1 MRFCSPGQ
9 SDTMM
14 MLFGHGVI
22 KGKDQAEIR
31 PHNGPLTLSE
41 WNSAGCVDS
50 CNEYRGIY
58 EIQPL
63 S

>member
-1 MRFCSPGQ
+1 
-9 SDTMM
+9 MM
-14 MLFGHGVI
+14 MLSGHGVT

-31 PHNGPLTLSE
+31 PHNGPLTRSE
-41 WNSAGCVDS
+41 WDGAGCVDS
-50 CNEYRGIY
+50 CNEYWGDY